1 MYWPENELPRLMK
14 RSRRLKTHSMNFQVP
29 DFRQNFQNFTLKNC
43 WPLLQ
48 IVLRK
53 LYIARQKI
61 KSWHL
66 SITLYKTQFKIAQK
80 PYILQLLEKSIAK
93 HFKVLVHAMIFCIRF
108 QRTQEKFKPL
118 ERLLQHTKKVKKKKI
133 VRFVRWNFST

>member
-1 MYWPENELPRLMK
+1 M
-14 RSRRLKTHSMNFQVP
+14 
-29 DFRQNFQNFTLKNC
+29 

-53 LYIARQKI
+53 PYITRQKI

-66 SITLYKTQFKIAQK
+66 SITLYKTQFKIGQK

-93 HFKVLVHAMIFCIRF
+93 HFKVLVYEMIFCISF

-118 ERLLQHTKKVKKKKI
+118 ERLLQHTKKEKNLCMMKLLYLGLRFLQWEKI
-133 VRFVRWNFST
+133 YANYTKRSDSPEHTNNRKQGIQFKLHRRSE